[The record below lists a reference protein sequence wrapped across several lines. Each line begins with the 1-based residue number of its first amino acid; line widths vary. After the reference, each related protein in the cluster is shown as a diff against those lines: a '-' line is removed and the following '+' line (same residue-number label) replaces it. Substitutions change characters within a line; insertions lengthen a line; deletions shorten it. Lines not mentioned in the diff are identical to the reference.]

1 MRKGRI
7 ALASIAIAGA
17 VALMLTAGAR
27 PTFAQDI
34 AADPAASPDDD
45 WERVSPD
52 PDSSG
57 QVLEIPPATCTRD
70 GVSVACEDGDG
81 DGSAT
86 AGGGPP
92 TFDDDAASNDQ
103 PPYSPDEVGTLDDYV
118 NGGVYAVPY
127 GLPAGLAMTRGPIN
141 GSLRQLP
148 PFAYTVPPGAGMS
161 APLTPAARPPLSPGG
176 PWMTPPSMM
185 TMGRPAGSP
194 MATGPATF
202 RLH

>member
-1 MRKGRI
+1 VLSTRI
-7 ALASIAIAGA
+7 RLSIAAA
-17 VALMLTAGAR
+17 AAFALMLTLGAR
-27 PTFAQDI
+27 ATFAQD
-34 AADPAASPDDD
+34 AGPGPDSD
-45 WERVSPD
+45 WERTSPD
-52 PDSSG
+52 GDSSS
-57 QVLEIPPATCTRD
+57 QVLELPQATCTQD
-70 GVSVACEDGDG
+70 GIAVSCDDDSGT
-81 DGSAT
+81 T
-86 AGGGPP
+86 ASGGPSSY
-92 TFDDDAASNDQ
+92 DDDTASNDQ

-118 NGGVYAVPY
+118 NGGVYPVPY
-127 GLPAGLAMTRGPIN
+127 GLPAGLVVTRGPIN
-141 GSLRQLP
+141 GSLPQLP